1 MACTFG
7 RTERKSTGKTC
18 PPPKKKPSAGCT
30 QASSPK
36 RRTLLSRDATNL
48 PADLNA
54 SLRPVLFRLR
64 SSQRLSR
71 RVAQERHAWVRR
83 EADSQGKRGDR
94 AAGGGVAAGR
104 VRWGRHG
111 VLEVC
116 LQEEGHGGRRCRAG
130 GQKIEATGRGR
141 RKVWRE
147 EVFRTLLSPLEY
159 IFPFFCLV
167 PRVQCL
173 TLSLLSRP
181 RIALIALIEQPLSH
195 DKKLFCKKGGNFG
208 RKFLQIPFWRETRH
222 TRGTAARQKREGAAN
237 GARTGKLRERER
249 EK

>member
-7 RTERKSTGKTC
+7 RTERKSTGKTR
-18 PPPKKKPSAGCT
+18 PPPKKKTRSAGCT

-48 PADLNA
+48 PADLTA

-159 IFPFFCLV
+159 IFFLLLSCPSGAVSHSFVVVSPKGALIV
-167 PRVQCL
+167 VSR
-173 TLSLLSRP
+173 SLLLTTKRVEILDGSFWKFRFG
-181 RIALIALIEQPLSH
+181 A
-195 DKKLFCKKGGNFG
+195 KKKK
-208 RKFLQIPFWRETRH
+208 RHH
-222 TRGTAARQKREGAAN
+222 TRGTADPQKREGAAN

>member
-1 MACTFG
+1 MEG
-7 RTERKSTGKTC
+7 REQVRGPGQGRQVPRQGGAAVRERGSVRGRVQGQ
-18 PPPKKKPSAGCT
+18 PDGGPW
-30 QASSPK
+30 
-36 RRTLLSRDATNL
+36 R
-48 PADLNA
+48 
-54 SLRPVLFRLR
+54 VRLEER
-64 SSQRLSR
+64 SRLSR

-159 IFPFFCLV
+159 IFFP
-167 PRVQCL
+167 
-173 TLSLLSRP
+173 LLSCP
-181 RIALIALIEQPLSH
+181 SGAVSH
-195 DKKLFCKKGGNFG
+195 SFVVVSPKDRLD
-208 RKFLQIPFWRETRH
+208 R
-222 TRGTAARQKREGAAN
+222 AASFSRQKGW
-237 GARTGKLRERER
+237 KF
-249 EK
+249 

>member
-1 MACTFG
+1 MEG
-7 RTERKSTGKTC
+7 REQVRGPGQGRQVPRQGGAAVRERGSLRGRVQGQ
-18 PPPKKKPSAGCT
+18 PDGGPWRVRLEERSVSPPERLAPPKKKRSAGCT

-48 PADLNA
+48 PADLTA

-159 IFPFFCLV
+159 IFFP
-167 PRVQCL
+167 
-173 TLSLLSRP
+173 LLS
-181 RIALIALIEQPLSH
+181 
-195 DKKLFCKKGGNFG
+195 
-208 RKFLQIPFWRETRH
+208 
-222 TRGTAARQKREGAAN
+222 
-237 GARTGKLRERER
+237 
-249 EK
+249 